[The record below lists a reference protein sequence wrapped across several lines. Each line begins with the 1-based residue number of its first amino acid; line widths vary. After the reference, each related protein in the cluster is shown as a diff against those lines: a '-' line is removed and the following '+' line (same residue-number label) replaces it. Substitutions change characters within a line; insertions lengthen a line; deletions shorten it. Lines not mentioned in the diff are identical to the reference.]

1 MLTSDYD
8 YWIAIDDIARF
19 NGACEAFHLVPTRT
33 PDEARRTGRYVLEN
47 DEHIDVLVARSART
61 VEGRL
66 VEFESMWN
74 RRQSI
79 DLENGVY
86 VVIPTIDDLI
96 LTKQIEPRPKDIEDV
111 RLLRALKGDDEE

>member
-1 MLTSDYD
+1 
-8 YWIAIDDIARF
+8 
-19 NGACEAFHLVPTRT
+19 
-33 PDEARRTGRYVLEN
+33 
-47 DEHIDVLVARSART
+47 
-61 VEGRL
+61 
-66 VEFESMWN
+66 MWN

-96 LTKQIEPRPKDIEDV
+96 LTKQIEPRPEDIEDV